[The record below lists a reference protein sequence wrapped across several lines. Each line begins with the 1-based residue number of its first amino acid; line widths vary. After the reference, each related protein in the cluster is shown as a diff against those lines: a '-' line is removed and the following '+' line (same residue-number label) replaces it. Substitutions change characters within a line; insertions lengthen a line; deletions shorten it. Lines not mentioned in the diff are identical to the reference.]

1 MLPRVRI
8 NPNPARKLAVAVCVA
23 LALALGAAA
32 PALGSA
38 RDDDDARV
46 KGTCGKGVTSQLRLQ
61 AEDGAI
67 SVEFELDSNRGGQRW
82 RLVLVH
88 ERRVVWR
95 GRARTRSGSG
105 SFRIRRSVP
114 DFSGVDQVSVRAS
127 APSGNTCQATTA
139 VTGR

>member
-1 MLPRVRI
+1 VRT
-8 NPNPARKLAVAVCVA
+8 NLNTARKLALAACVA

-32 PALGSA
+32 PALGS
-38 RDDDDARV
+38 DDGDDARV
-46 KGTCGKGVTSQLRLQ
+46 KGTCGKGVTSELRLR

-67 SVEFELDSNRGGQRW
+67 SVEFRLDSNHRGQRW

-95 GRARTRSGSG
+95 GRKRTRSGSG

-127 APSGNTCQATTA
+127 GPGGNTCQAGTS
-139 VTGR
+139 VTGS

>member
-1 MLPRVRI
+1 M

-46 KGTCGKGVTSQLRLQ
+46 KGTCGKGVTSQLRLR

-114 DFSGVDQVSVRAS
+114 DFAGVDQVSVRAS
-127 APSGNTCQATTA
+127 GPVATPA
-139 VTGR
+139 RPPRP

>member
-1 MLPRVRI
+1 VRI
-8 NPNPARKLAVAVCVA
+8 SPNHARKLALAVCVA
-23 LALALGAAA
+23 LALAAAA
-32 PALGSA
+32 PALASA
-38 RDDDDARV
+38 RDDDDDARV
-46 KGTCGKGVTSQLRLQ
+46 KGTCGKGVTSQLRLR

-95 GRARTRSGSG
+95 GRERTRSGSG

-114 DFSGVDQVSVRAS
+114 DFAGVDQVSVRAS
-127 APSGNTCQATTA
+127 ARSGNTCQATTA
-139 VTGR
+139 VTGD

>member
-1 MLPRVRI
+1 MNL
-8 NPNPARKLAVAVCVA
+8 NPARRLAVATCVA

-38 RDDDDARV
+38 RDDGDDARV
-46 KGTCGKGVTSQLRLQ
+46 DGTCGKGATSQLKLR

-67 SVEFELDSNRGGQRW
+67 SVEFKLDSNRGGRRW

-105 SFRIRRSVP
+105 AFRIRRSVP
-114 DFSGVDQVSVRAS
+114 DFAGVDQVSVRAS
-127 APSGNTCQATTA
+127 GPGGNTCQATTS